1 MSETKT
7 RLIELLDRA
16 YADQQVF
23 VATLSEADRA
33 AVGTIERWVIKD
45 AISHGALWQRLTVER
60 VAAIVQG
67 KEPPNTDDYLPI
79 NDAHFEAYRDRS
91 WAATIAE
98 AEEAYR
104 ALVAQTESLSEEDL
118 TDPQRF
124 SHANGRALVR
134 SIVSNGFWHPEA
146 HLAQLYVE
154 RGGLEQANRLQEEV
168 TTLMEA
174 IPEERNAAR
183 YNLAC
188 YYAISGQKARALA
201 ELASAL
207 KLNPDLIEWS
217 KQDSDL
223 DSLRDDPAYQA
234 LYQTA

>member
-1 MSETKT
+1 MSDT
-7 RLIELLDRA
+7 RTRMIELLDRA
-16 YADQQVF
+16 YTDQQAF
-23 VATLSEADRA
+23 AATVSETDRA
-33 AVGTIERWVIKD
+33 AVGTLEHWAIKD
-45 AISHGALWQRLTVER
+45 ALSHIALWQRLTVER

-79 NDAHFEAYRDRS
+79 SDAHFEAHRDRS

-98 AEEAYR
+98 AEAAYR
-104 ALVAQTESLSEEDL
+104 ALVALTRSLSDEDL
-118 TDPQRF
+118 TDPHRF
-124 SHANGRALVR
+124 THANGRALSR

-154 RGGLEQANRLQEEV
+154 RGEVEHANRLQEEV
-168 TTLMEA
+168 ASMLEA
-174 IPEERNAAR
+174 IPEERSVAR

-188 YYAISGQKARALA
+188 YYATSGQKTRALA
-201 ELASAL
+201 ELATAL
-207 KLNPDLIEWS
+207 KSYPELVDWS

-223 DSLRDDPAYQA
+223 DSLRNEPAYQA

>member
-1 MSETKT
+1 MSDAKT

-16 YADQQVF
+16 HADLQAF
-23 VATLSEADRA
+23 IATLPEADRS
-33 AVGTIERWVIKD
+33 AVGTREKWVVKD
-45 AISHGALWQRLTVER
+45 AISHLTMWQRLTIAR
-60 VAAIVQG
+60 VAALQRDE
-67 KEPPNTDDYLPI
+67 EPPNTDDYLAI

-91 WAATIAE
+91 WADTIAE
-98 AEEAYR
+98 AEEAHR
-104 ALVAQTESLSEEDL
+104 ALVALTQSLSEEEL

-124 SHANGRALVR
+124 AHATGRALAR
-134 SIVSNGFWHPEA
+134 SIISNGFWHPEA

-154 RGGLEQANRLQEEV
+154 QGEVDRANQLQEEV
-168 TTLMEA
+168 TTMLEA
-174 IPEERNAAR
+174 IPEERRAAR

-188 YYAISGQKARALA
+188 YYATSGQEARALT

-207 KLNPDLIEWS
+207 KITPDLADWS

-234 LYQTA
+234 LYQPA

>member
-1 MSETKT
+1 MSETKA

-16 YADQQVF
+16 HADQQAF
-23 VATLSEADRA
+23 IAGLSKADRA
-33 AVGTIERWVIKD
+33 AVGTLKQWAIKD
-45 AISHGALWQRLTVER
+45 ALSHIAVWQRHNVER
-60 VAAIVQG
+60 VAAIMQG
-67 KEPPNTDDYLPI
+67 KEPPNTDDYLAI

-91 WAATIAE
+91 WAATAAE
-98 AEEAYR
+98 AEGAYR

-124 SHANGRALVR
+124 AHANGRALAR

-154 RGGLEQANRLQEEV
+154 RGGLEQANRLQEEA
-168 TTLMEA
+168 TTLMET
-174 IPEERNAAR
+174 IPEERGGAR

-188 YYAISGQKARALA
+188 YYAVSGQKARALT
-201 ELASAL
+201 ELANAL

-217 KQDSDL
+217 NQDSDL

-234 LYQTA
+234 LYQSA

>member
-1 MSETKT
+1 MSDSKT

-16 YADQQVF
+16 YADQQAF
-23 VATLSEADRA
+23 AATLSEADRA
-33 AVGTIERWVIKD
+33 ATGTREHWAIKD
-45 AISHGALWQRLTVER
+45 ALSHIALWQRLSVER

-67 KEPPNTDDYLPI
+67 KEPPNTDDYLAI
-79 NDAHFEAYRDRS
+79 NDAHFEAHRDRL

-98 AEEAYR
+98 AETAYW
-104 ALVAQTESLSEEDL
+104 ALAAQTQSLSDEDL

-124 SHANGRALVR
+124 VHANGRALAR

-154 RGGLEQANRLQEEV
+154 RGEIERANQSQEEV
-168 TTLMEA
+168 TALMES

-188 YYAISGQKARALA
+188 YYAMSGQQARALT

-223 DSLRDDPAYQA
+223 DSLRNDPAYVA
-234 LYQTA
+234 LYQSA